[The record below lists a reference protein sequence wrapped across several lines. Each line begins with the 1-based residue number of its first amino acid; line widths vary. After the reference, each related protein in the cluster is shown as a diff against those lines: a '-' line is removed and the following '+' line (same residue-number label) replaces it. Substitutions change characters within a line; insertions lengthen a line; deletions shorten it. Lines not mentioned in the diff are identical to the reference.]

1 MGVFVLIRV
10 DKNGYVINVWHDE
23 DYNKLQELEK
33 YLEINDGSG
42 CKYFLMDTEA
52 LPNMNNKSI

>member
-1 MGVFVLIRV
+1 MFLFLLE
-10 DKNGYVINVWHDE
+10 YVINVWHDE

-52 LPNMNNKSI
+52 LPNMSNKSI

>member
-10 DKNGYVINVWHDE
+10 NKNGDVINVWHDE
-23 DYNKLQELEK
+23 DFNKLQKLER

-42 CKYFLMDTEA
+42 CKYFLVDTEA
-52 LPNMNNKSI
+52 LPDMSNKSR